1 MADFPVDSDE
11 LDRQIEQAR
20 RAAKLND
27 LMEPRARWVKYE
39 PETNEVVIGLRSG
52 AVFRFP
58 VEIAQGI
65 AGAEPEVLATVELT
79 PAGDGLRWEG
89 LDADVSA
96 PMLLAGR
103 FGSREWMESLVAV

>member
-1 MADFPVDSDE
+1 MVDFPVEADE

-20 RAAKLND
+20 RAAQLNE

-65 AGAEPEVLATVELT
+65 AGAVPELVARVELT
-79 PAGDGLRWEG
+79 PAGDGLHWEA
-89 LDADVSA
+89 LDVDLSV
-96 PMLLAGR
+96 PQLLAGR
-103 FGSREWMESLVAV
+103 FGTREWMERLAVV